1 MFNLLLN
8 NIITHICRGRRT
20 GTVIEAVSDGEER
33 TGYMRYGLMIFAFLG
48 LLLISGVSFAQVDKL
63 TTALDRTDQ
72 VIEKAKEV
80 VGKSNS
86 ERAKYLLEVAIRL
99 QERAISLK
107 KQSERYDNVAQAVQA
122 GKYTFS
128 AREKALRAIAI
139 ARQATENEDYIRRR
153 LERTDDLIR
162 RIEEKAGPDRPDK
175 IMLILD
181 TARKKQ
187 QRAMELFRNRRFKM
201 ALQLTMQAE
210 KSLEKMIEQVGG
222 YVKTRK
228 RFESLQE
235 RYYTLLDRIETD
247 GFGDDAKTRTLIER
261 AESLCAEAG
270 RLADNGAVARA
281 EKTMQKAVEILLRIA
296 ENQKEPGKI
305 IRALEHLKRHA
316 DILKE
321 KIDASGHRQAG
332 KLHQSAVE
340 HLEKASA
347 LYQEGN
353 YKSAATQLQA
363 ARQNLAR
370 VAKLLEK

>member
-8 NIITHICRGRRT
+8 NAITHICEGKGT
-20 GTVIEAVSDGEER
+20 GTVIEAVSGGEER

-48 LLLISGVSFAQVDKL
+48 LLLISGVSLAQNDNIAAL
-63 TTALDRTDQ
+63 NTAMERTYQ
-72 VIEKAKEV
+72 AIEKAKDV

-99 QERAISLK
+99 QEHADQLRK
-107 KQSERYDNVAQAVQA
+107 SERFGSVAQA

-139 ARQATENEDYIRRR
+139 ARQATENEDYILRR

-162 RIEEKAGPDRPDK
+162 RIEEKAGPDTPDK

-187 QRAMELFRNRRFKM
+187 QRAVELFRNRRFKM
-201 ALQLTMQAE
+201 ALQLTMQVE
-210 KSLEKMIEQVGG
+210 KSLEKIIEQVGG

-228 RFESLQE
+228 RFESLQG
-235 RYYTLLDRIETD
+235 RYYTLLDRIETG
-247 GFGDDAKTRTLIER
+247 GFGDDAKTGTLIER
-261 AESLCAEAG
+261 AESLCAEAEK
-270 RLADNGAVARA
+270 LADNGAIARA

-305 IRALEHLKRHA
+305 KRALEHLKRRA

-321 KIDASGHRQAG
+321 KIDASGYRQAG
-332 KLHQSAVE
+332 KLHQNAVE

-353 YKSAATQLQA
+353 YESAATQLQA
-363 ARQNLAR
+363 ARQILAR
-370 VAKLLEK
+370 VEKLLEK

>member
-1 MFNLLLN
+1 
-8 NIITHICRGRRT
+8 
-20 GTVIEAVSDGEER
+20 
-33 TGYMRYGLMIFAFLG
+33 MRYGLMIFAFLG
-48 LLLISGVSFAQVDKL
+48 LLLINGVSFAQVDKL

-86 ERAKYLLEVAIRL
+86 ERAEYLLEVAIRL

-107 KQSERYDNVAQAVQA
+107 KQSERYDNVVQAIQA

-162 RIEEKAGPDRPDK
+162 RIEEKAGPDTPDK

-181 TARKKQ
+181 TARRKQ

-201 ALQLTMQAE
+201 ALQLTMQVE
-210 KSLEKMIEQVGG
+210 KSLEKIIEQVGG

-247 GFGDDAKTRTLIER
+247 GFGDNAKTRVLIEQ

-296 ENQKEPGKI
+296 ENLKEPGKI
-305 IRALEHLKRHA
+305 RRALEHLKRHA

-332 KLHQSAVE
+332 KLHQNAVE

-370 VAKLLEK
+370 VEKLLEK

>member
-8 NIITHICRGRRT
+8 NIIAHICRGRRT
-20 GTVIEAVSDGEER
+20 GTVIEAVSGGEER

-48 LLLISGVSFAQVDKL
+48 LLLISGVSLAQIDKL

-86 ERAKYLLEVAIRL
+86 ERAEYLLEVAIRL

-107 KQSERYDNVAQAVQA
+107 KQSERYDNAVQATQA

-139 ARQATENEDYIRRR
+139 ARQAAENEDYIRRR
-153 LERTDDLIR
+153 LERSDDLIR
-162 RIEEKAGPDRPDK
+162 RIEEKTQPDTPDR

-187 QRAMELFRNRRFKM
+187 QRAVELFRNRRFKM
-201 ALQLTMQAE
+201 ALQLTMQVE
-210 KSLEKMIEQVGG
+210 KSLEKMFEQVGG

-235 RYYTLLDRIETD
+235 RYYTLLDRIET
-247 GFGDDAKTRTLIER
+247 GGSGDNAEIGAPIER
-261 AESLCAEAG
+261 AENLCAEAE
-270 RLADNGAVARA
+270 RLADNGAIVRA

-296 ENQKEPGKI
+296 ENLKEPGKI
-305 IRALEHLKRHA
+305 KRALEHLKRRA
-316 DILKE
+316 DTLKE
-321 KIDASGHRQAG
+321 KINASGHRQAG
-332 KLHQSAVE
+332 RMHQNAVE

-347 LYQEGN
+347 LYREGN
-353 YKSAATQLQA
+353 YEAAATQLQA
-363 ARQNLAR
+363 TRQILTR
-370 VAKLLEK
+370 VEKLLEK